1 MLHICDFGVIINNHI
16 ERLVYIMSIGDRIK
30 KRRQELDISVE
41 ELSKRLGKNRA
52 TIYRYENNDIENFP
66 ISILPPLAEAL
77 HVSEAWLMGY
87 DVPMDSK
94 ITTDEAWDAEA
105 DKFNDEMSQF
115 QLKEKA
121 FLHQLK
127 VLGWSC
133 NHIDDRQDEEND
145 ESYYLLK
152 KDETSFRISWEDYK
166 KFINDSETFF
176 TKRLRDLWKQS
187 QFYLFSG
194 LKAAHND
201 NAADPEQQKLME
213 ADLQD
218 MEDNW

>member
-1 MLHICDFGVIINNHI
+1 MKTTTAD
-16 ERLVYIMSIGDRIK
+16 RLKEIMKQHDLRQVDILKRTEPYCK
-30 KRRQELDISVE
+30 KFDV
-41 ELSKRLGKNRA
+41 RLGRNDLSQYVSGKVLPGQEKL
-52 TIYRYENNDIENFP
+52 TI
-66 ISILPPLAEAL
+66 LAMAL
-77 HVSEAWLMGY
+77 GVSEAWLMGY

-94 ITTDEAWDAEA
+94 ITTDKAWDAEA
-105 DKFNDEMSQF
+105 DKFNEEMSQF
-115 QLKEKA
+115 QVKEKA

-133 NHIDDRQDEEND
+133 EHIDDRQDEENE

-152 KDETSFRISWEDYK
+152 KEDTSFRISWEDYK

-201 NAADPEQQKLME
+201 NAADPEQQRLMDE
-213 ADLQD
+213 DMAD

>member
-1 MLHICDFGVIINNHI
+1 MKTTTAD
-16 ERLVYIMSIGDRIK
+16 RLKEIMQQHDLRQVDILKRTEPYCK
-30 KRRQELDISVE
+30 KFDV
-41 ELSKRLGKNRA
+41 RLGR
-52 TIYRYENNDIENFP
+52 NDL
-66 ISILPPLAEAL
+66 SQYVSGKVLPGQEKLTVLAMAL
-77 HVSEAWLMGY
+77 GVSEAWLMGY
-87 DVPMDSK
+87 DVPMNSK
-94 ITTDEAWDAEA
+94 ITADEAWDAEA
-105 DKFNDEMSQF
+105 DKFNDKMSQF
-115 QLKEKA
+115 QIKEKA
-121 FLHQLK
+121 FLLQLK

-133 NHIDDRQDEEND
+133 HHIDDRQDEEND

-213 ADLQD
+213 DDLQD
-218 MEDNW
+218 MEENW

>member
-1 MLHICDFGVIINNHI
+1 MKEENTALRLKKIMQ
-16 ERLVYIMSIGDRIK
+16 ERNL
-30 KRRQELDISVE
+30 RQVDILTLTLPFCEKYNVKMNKSDISQYVSGKVE
-41 ELSKRLGKNRA
+41 PSQDKLVILGM
-52 TIYRYENNDIENFP
+52 
-66 ISILPPLAEAL
+66 AL

-105 DKFNDEMSQF
+105 DKFNEEMSQF
-115 QLKEKA
+115 QVKEKA

-201 NAADPEQQKLME
+201 NAADPEQQKLMK